1 MATMRAVRQH
11 EFGGPDVLRIEEVPL
26 PEPIATEIRVR
37 VSATSVNPVDFKTRS
52 GQGPLRSLPFTVGWD
67 VAGVVDAVGGG
78 VTRFAV
84 GDEVLGM
91 PWFPRAAS
99 AYAEYV
105 TAPSRQFV
113 RKPAELSMA
122 EAAALPL
129 AGLTAWQALVD
140 TAHVTSGQRVLVHAA
155 SGGVGHLA
163 VQIAKALGAYV
174 IGTASS
180 VNHAALTELGVD
192 ELVDYRSTRF
202 EDVVHDVDV
211 VLDLVGGETG
221 KRSVDVVHPS
231 GLLVSVPSSSSGEAL
246 EMARDRG
253 IRATGILVEPDQ
265 VGLDA
270 LVGLVRDGKLKV
282 VVSDE
287 FPFADVAKAHEKAEQ
302 GHALGKVVLTV

>member
-1 MATMRAVRQH
+1 
-11 EFGGPDVLRIEEVPL
+11 
-26 PEPIATEIRVR
+26 
-37 VSATSVNPVDFKTRS
+37 
-52 GQGPLRSLPFTVGWD
+52 
-67 VAGVVDAVGGG
+67 VVDAVGGG

-91 PWFPRAAS
+91 PWFPRPAS
-99 AYAEYV
+99 AYAEFV

-113 RKPAELSMA
+113 RKPAGLRMA

-140 TAHVTSGQRVLVHAA
+140 TAHVAAGQRVLVHAA

-180 VNHAALTELGVD
+180 ANHETLTGLGVD
-192 ELVDYRSTRF
+192 ELIDYRSTRF

-221 KRSVDVVHPS
+221 ERSLDVVHPS
-231 GLLVSVPSSSSGEAL
+231 GLLVSVPSSTSAAAL
-246 EMARDRG
+246 AAARERG

-265 VGLDA
+265 IGLDG
-270 LVGLVRDGKLKV
+270 LVGLVNDGRLKV

-287 FPFADVAKAHEKAEQ
+287 FPFENVAAAHERAEH
-302 GHALGKVVLTV
+302 GHAVGKVVITI

>member
-1 MATMRAVRQH
+1 MRAVRQH
-11 EFGGPDVLRIEEVPL
+11 EFGGPDVLRIEDVPL
-26 PEPIATEIRVR
+26 PEPIPTEIRVR
-37 VSATSVNPVDFKTRS
+37 VHATSVNPVDFKTRS
-52 GQGPLRSLPFTVGWD
+52 GNGPLRDLPFTVGWD

-91 PWFPRAAS
+91 PWFPRPAS
-99 AYAEYV
+99 AYAEFV

-113 RKPAELSMA
+113 RKPAGLRMA

-140 TAHVTSGQRVLVHAA
+140 TARVAAGQRVLVHAA

-180 VNHAALTELGVD
+180 ANHETLTGLGVD
-192 ELVDYRSTRF
+192 ELIDYRSTRF

-221 KRSVDVVHPS
+221 ERSLDVVHPS
-231 GLLVSVPSSSSGEAL
+231 GLLVSVPSSTSAAAL
-246 EMARDRG
+246 AAARERG

-265 VGLDA
+265 VGLDG
-270 LVGLVRDGKLKV
+270 LVGLVNDGRLKV

-287 FPFADVAKAHEKAEQ
+287 FPFENVAAAHERAEH
-302 GHALGKVVLTV
+302 GHAVGKVVITI

>member
-1 MATMRAVRQH
+1 MRAVRQH
-11 EFGGPDVLRIEEVPL
+11 EFGGPDVLRIEEAPL
-26 PEPIATEIRVR
+26 PEPIPTEIRVR
-37 VSATSVNPVDFKTRS
+37 VHATSVNPVDFKTRS
-52 GQGPLRSLPFTVGWD
+52 GNGPLRDLPFTVGWD

-91 PWFPRAAS
+91 PWFPRPAS
-99 AYAEYV
+99 AHAEFV

-113 RKPAELSMA
+113 RKPAGLRMA

-140 TAHVTSGQRVLVHAA
+140 TAHVTAGQRVLVHAA

-174 IGTASS
+174 IGTASAA
-180 VNHAALTELGVD
+180 NHETLTGLGVD
-192 ELVDYRSTRF
+192 ELIDYRSARF

-211 VLDLVGGETG
+211 VLDLVGGETAE
-221 KRSVDVVHPS
+221 RSLDVVHPS
-231 GLLVSVPSSSSGEAL
+231 GLLVSVPSSTSAAAL
-246 EMARDRG
+246 AAARERG

-265 VGLDA
+265 VGLDG
-270 LVGLVRDGKLKV
+270 LVGLVNDGGLKV

-287 FPFADVAKAHEKAEQ
+287 FPFENVAAAHERAEH
-302 GHALGKVVLTV
+302 GHAVGKVVITI